1 MSALAAASPSRRER
15 RRLEVRE
22 RIAQVAIGL
31 FETKGFDAT
40 TVEEIA
46 READIA
52 YGTFFN
58 HFPTKL
64 DLLRELSHVMLAELF
79 DDVEE
84 TWRERGTFAEHLTW
98 IFETA
103 AERAVAKGPKARELL
118 SAMMSQTFPDTA
130 GADDQRLRLM
140 FLKMLE
146 AGRASGEVRADEDLD
161 TLNEVFV
168 GTWYAMFLSWVHA
181 ESYPLRDRAAS
192 AARFLG
198 RTFAPAR

>member
-1 MSALAAASPSRRER
+1 MSAVADAPPSRRER

-64 DLLRELSHVMLAELF
+64 ELLRELSHVMLAELF

-84 TWRERGTFAEHLTW
+84 TWRDRGSFADHLTW

-118 SAMMSQTFPDTA
+118 SAMLSQAFPDTA
-130 GADDQRLRLM
+130 EADDQRLRAT
-140 FLKMLE
+140 FRRMLE
-146 AGRASGEVRADEDLD
+146 AGRASGEVRSDEDLD

-168 GTWYAMFLSWVHA
+168 GTWYAMFLSWAHS
-181 ESYPLRDRAAS
+181 ESYPLCERAAS
-192 AARFLG
+192 TARFLG
-198 RTFAPAR
+198 RAFAP